1 MSFFKKVAKNFN
13 KALDVN
19 KKDFN
24 RSLDVNR
31 KNFNK
36 ALPGL
41 RTIGAAGIGGMIAG
55 PLGAL
60 AGAAAAAPKSGQQ
73 SGGGGAAAGTP
84 GAPAAPSGPQLSPWI
99 GIESLKERG
108 TLTPSLVTS
117 KAIQEE
123 MEASPWFKMA
133 LERQGLEE
141 SKQRGAAEQQMATQ
155 AAQARGLLASR
166 GGLRGGSAE
175 RLASQS
181 AENLALAR
189 QGILGQ
195 GAEARA
201 DLGMKGL
208 GLASDIV
215 GRNVSAENVARQQ
228 NVQNAIEDLRN
239 QNLRNLEQYREEMK
253 LKGAEATSEGIR
265 KSGGGGGFFQNPVK
279 ATQATFKNLGF

>member
-1 MSFFKKVAKNFN
+1 MPTSLQLKRQREQQNKITSKPMGAMS
-13 KALDVN
+13 
-19 KKDFN
+19 
-24 RSLDVNR
+24 RSFMPSPKPIQQAVSE
-31 KNFNK
+31 
-36 ALPGL
+36 
-41 RTIGAAGIGGMIAG
+41 
-55 PLGAL
+55 
-60 AGAAAAAPKSGQQ
+60 AAAAV
-73 SGGGGAAAGTP
+73 
-84 GAPAAPSGPQLSPWI
+84 PSGPQLSPWA

-123 MEASPWFKMA
+123 MDASPWFKMA

-253 LKGAEATSEGIR
+253 IKGAQETSEGIR
-265 KSGGGGGFFQNPVK
+265 KSGGGKGFFQDPGGSTR
-279 ATQATFKNLGF
+279 AFFKNLT